1 MANKKP
7 TMKEVKTVIDN
18 ILIHMSNLDKGLR
31 GLDSALSSYIE
42 FKKDRDK
49 CGKPGINGGSFAS
62 PDIKFGANCY
72 GVKPSGAIVKPKDPY
87 CKKKP
92 FCSMKKNKN
101 ASSKLSTD
109 DISGFNDKKWS
120 EFG

>member
-1 MANKKP
+1 MEIIEAYNKGAEWCGYGWSDGQTAYYP
-7 TMKEVKTVIDN
+7 TQQCTW
-18 ILIHMSNLDKGLR
+18 DKLQDGP
-31 GLDSALSSYIE
+31 
-42 FKKDRDK
+42 KKDKDK

-92 FCSMKKNKN
+92 FCSMKKNKSS
-101 ASSKLSTD
+101 SSKLSTD

>member
-1 MANKKP
+1 MEIIEAYNKGAEWCGYGWSDGQTAYYP
-7 TMKEVKTVIDN
+7 TQQCTW
-18 ILIHMSNLDKGLR
+18 DKLQEGP
-31 GLDSALSSYIE
+31 
-42 FKKDRDK
+42 KKDKDK

-120 EFG
+120 EFD